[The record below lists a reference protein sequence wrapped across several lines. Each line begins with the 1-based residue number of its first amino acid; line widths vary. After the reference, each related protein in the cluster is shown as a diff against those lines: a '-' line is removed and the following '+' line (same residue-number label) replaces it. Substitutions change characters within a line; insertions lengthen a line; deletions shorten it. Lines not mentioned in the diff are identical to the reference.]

1 MKNAIISPSATNV
14 FSGAQ
19 GSFLDAN
26 GNFNTFAMRPF
37 EDEKTGQVCIT
48 RFIGGDPKDPKCYQA
63 VPIPSVGRYA
73 TLRRDE
79 WKQLDDVLLEVQSTT
94 LDGVNDLIDLGLTKD
109 LGGNGMATTVLEHH
123 TMDQPF
129 TATLSMDGVVRGD
142 NDRIDY
148 GVEYLP
154 LPINHVDFLLT
165 TREIAVSRK
174 LGNPLNVDQ
183 ARAAARAVMLKRE
196 QMLFTNVTYK
206 FGGGL
211 IYSYLNHP
219 NRNTVSMGT
228 NWKSDTVANIYTD
241 VKAML
246 QALINKNQPG
256 PFGLYYPRDCATKFD
271 DDYATTTAQNL
282 TLRERVMKLEGI
294 KFCKKNDTLPSGYAV
309 MVNLQKD
316 TVRLVRGMGLTNLEW
331 STDPMAFNYKAMSIE
346 IPEVRADAANQCGV
360 CVCTGS

>member
-1 MKNAIISPSATNV
+1 MNEKTAIISPSAANV
-14 FSGAQ
+14 FSGAN
-19 GSFLDAN
+19 GAFLDVN
-26 GNFNTFAMRPF
+26 GNLNTFAMRPF
-37 EDEKTGQVCIT
+37 IDEKTGQSCIT
-48 RFIGGDPKDPKCYQA
+48 RFIGGDPKDPKCYQS
-63 VPIPSVGRYA
+63 VPIQRNA

-79 WKQLDDVLLEVQSTT
+79 WKQLDDVLVEVKSTT
-94 LDGVNDLIDLGLTKD
+94 LDGVNDLETEGLVFD

-165 TREIAVSRK
+165 AREVAVSRK
-174 LGNPLNVDQ
+174 MGNPLNVDQ

-228 NWKSDTVANIYTD
+228 NWKSDTLANIYAD
-241 VKAML
+241 IKLML
-246 QALINKNQPG
+246 QALIDKNQPG

-294 KFCKKNDTLPSGYAV
+294 KFCKKNDTLPTGNAV

-331 STDPMAFNYKAMSIE
+331 SADPMVFNYKTMAIE
-346 IPEVRADAANQCGV
+346 IPQVRADAANQCGV
-360 CVCTGS
+360 CHCS